1 MEKKGLPKEPALSRK
16 ARRNAS
22 VVVGGADGRVIEVA
36 GPQSREAASHED
48 RRRLELGSDAG
59 SFGA

>member
-1 MEKKGLPKEPALSRK
+1 MERTVAVEKKGLPKEPALSRK

-36 GPQSREAASHED
+36 GV
-48 RRRLELGSDAG
+48 AG
-59 SFGA
+59 AK